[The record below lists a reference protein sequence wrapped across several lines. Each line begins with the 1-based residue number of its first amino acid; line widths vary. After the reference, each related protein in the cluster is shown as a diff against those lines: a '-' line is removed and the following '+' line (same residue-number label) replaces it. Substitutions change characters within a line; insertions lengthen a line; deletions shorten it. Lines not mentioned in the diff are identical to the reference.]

1 MKYWRWLFWLLIVV
15 FVWLVV
21 SRFTELEKL
30 LKVLEEGRW
39 QWVAA
44 AGFLQILYYT
54 AYSAIYQFAFDTVEV
69 KSRLRDLIPVTFA
82 SVFMYVAAP
91 LGGTSGSML
100 FVDDARR
107 RGESP
112 GRAAAGTLLVLVAD
126 YGAFFLIL
134 ILGLIY
140 LFLAH
145 DLKTYEIA
153 GAIALLL
160 IIGGIVAIL
169 ALGLRRPDLLCRL
182 LEKIGDILNSV
193 ALKVLKREA
202 VSPEW
207 AQKTTAEFTN
217 ASLAISSQPGRLFK
231 TLLVALVAHGINLV
245 SLWMVFLAFQQT
257 ASIGV
262 LVAGY
267 SMLILFWIVSITPQ
281 GVGIV
286 EGVIPLVFTSLGVPA
301 NQAVVI
307 TLAFRGLTFWIP
319 FLIGFVLLR
328 RMRMFKP
335 QTRPATDIWSLRIIA
350 LLTAV
355 MGVVNVLSAVTPA
368 LQERMHSLRTLLPLT
383 VTHGGRFTAALAGFA
398 LILLAGQLGRRKRT
412 AWYLSVFI
420 LVLSAISHLV
430 KGLDYEEALLAI
442 TLAAWLI
449 FLRPHFHA
457 LSDPISIRQGLRALA
472 AATLFTLAYGTAGF
486 YLLDRQFRL
495 NFSLYTALRQ
505 TILMFTQFYDPG
517 LEPITGL
524 GRYFGDSI
532 YLIGLATF
540 SYATAML
547 IRPVL
552 VRQPA
557 TEEERQ
563 NAKAIVEKYGCSPL
577 AAIALLP
584 DKAYFFSTGGSLINY
599 SLQSRVALCLGD
611 PIGPPEDFEQAVSSF
626 NKALC
631 AQNDWL
637 PAFVDVAPDYLQQYN
652 QLGFQ
657 YLAIGQEAILD
668 LATFTLEGSANK
680 SVRST
685 YNKFLK
691 LGYTAQVVEPPIPDD
706 LNSALA
712 EISNAWLTLVHGSE
726 KKFWVGWFDETYIRS
741 SRILFVSDRADNR
754 MAFANILP
762 EYQKN
767 AVTIDLMRHRPE
779 AEPGVMDF
787 LFVSLFQW
795 ARDRGYETVDLGLSA
810 LSGMGQS
817 PADPKVERALHY
829 LYEHVHQFFN
839 FKGLHHFKEKFH
851 PHWET
856 RYLIYPGLANLPMIT
871 LAMIRADSGYSL
883 LRR

>member
-1 MKYWRWLFWLLIVV
+1 MKNWRWFFWLLIVV

-54 AYSAIYQFAFDTVEV
+54 AYSAIYRFAFDTVEV

-126 YGAFFLIL
+126 YGAFFFIL
-134 ILGLIY
+134 ILGLVY

-145 DLKTYEIA
+145 DLKSYEVA
-153 GAIALLL
+153 GAMALLL
-160 IIGGIVAIL
+160 IIGGMVAIL
-169 ALGLRRPDLLCRL
+169 ALGLRRPDLLHRL
-182 LEKIGDILNSV
+182 LEKIGGLLNSA

-207 AQKTTAEFTN
+207 AQKTTREFTG
-217 ASLAISSQPGRLFK
+217 ASLAISTRPERLFK
-231 TLLVALVAHGINLV
+231 TLLVALAAHGINLV
-245 SLWMVFLAFQQT
+245 SLWMVFLAFRQT

-286 EGVIPLVFTSLGVPA
+286 EGLIPLVFTSLGIPA

-307 TLAFRGLTFWIP
+307 TLAFRGLTFWMP

-328 RMRMFKP
+328 RMRMFNP
-335 QTRPATDIWSLRIIA
+335 QTRPGTDIWSLRIIS

-398 LILLAGQLGRRKRT
+398 LILLAGQLGRRKRA
-412 AWYLSVFI
+412 AWYLAVLI
-420 LVLSAISHLV
+420 LVISAISHLV
-430 KGLDYEEALLAI
+430 KGLDYEEALLAAA
-442 TLAAWLI
+442 LAAWLI

-457 LSDPISIRQGLRALA
+457 LSDRASIRQGLRALA
-472 AATLFTLAYGTAGF
+472 AATLFTLVYGTAGF
-486 YLLDRQFRL
+486 YLLDRQFKVT
-495 NFSLYTALRQ
+495 FSLDTALRQ

-540 SYATAML
+540 SYAAVML

-552 VRQPA
+552 MHQPA

-563 NAKAIVEKYGCSPL
+563 KAQGIVEKYGCSPL
-577 AAIALLP
+577 AAMALLP
-584 DKAYFFSTGGSLINY
+584 DKSYFFSTGGSLINY

-611 PIGPPEDFEQAVSSF
+611 PIGPPEDFVQAVASF
-626 NKALC
+626 RALC

-637 PAFVDVAPDYLQQYN
+637 PAFVDVAPDYLGQYEH
-652 QLGFQ
+652 LGFQ
-657 YLAIGQEAILD
+657 HLAIGQEAILD
-668 LATFTLEGSANK
+668 LAAFTLEGGANK
-680 SVRST
+680 SIRTT

-691 LGYTAQVVEPPIPDD
+691 LGYAAQVIEPPVPDD
-706 LNSALA
+706 LIPALA
-712 EISNAWLTLVHGSE
+712 EISNSWLTLVHGSE
-726 KKFWVGWFDETYIRS
+726 KRFWVGWFDEAYIRS
-741 SRILFVSDRADNR
+741 SRIMLVRDNAGNH

-767 AVTIDLMRHRPE
+767 AITFDLMRHRPE
-779 AEPGVMDF
+779 AEHGVMDF

-795 ARDRGYETVDLGLSA
+795 AKACGYETVDLGLSA

-817 PADPKVERALHY
+817 PADPVVERALHY

-851 PHWET
+851 PHWEM
-856 RYLIYPGLANLPMIT
+856 RYLIYPNLTDLPMIT

-883 LRR
+883 FRR